1 MCARART
8 RARARA
14 GTCVRGA
21 RVHLNRRQQASLSLR
36 LADQTL
42 NIFRYER
49 HDALDLEATAKHGI
63 HGCWDPSLHVAEA
76 LFQLNDK
83 SALLAHDMGDDQ
95 ISEKK
100 NLK

>member
-1 MCARART
+1 MLADLCHSQDHLR
-8 RARARA
+8 
-14 GTCVRGA
+14 
-21 RVHLNRRQQASLSLR
+21 LNRRQQASLSGV
-36 LADQTL
+36 DQTL
-42 NIFRYER
+42 HIFRYER

-83 SALLAHDMGDDQ
+83 SALLTHDMGDDQ

-100 NLK
+100 T